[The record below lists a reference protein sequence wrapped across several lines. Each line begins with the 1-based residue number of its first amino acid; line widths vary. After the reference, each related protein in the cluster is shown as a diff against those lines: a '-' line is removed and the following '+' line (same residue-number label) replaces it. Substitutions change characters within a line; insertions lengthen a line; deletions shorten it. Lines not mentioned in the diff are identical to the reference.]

1 MMSAGTVALAWSPHR
16 GKQDHEHTDIYAYCD
31 DYRYDQ
37 RDPGD
42 HREVPVSALP
52 DCVCRVRPTDGGP
65 KTRRRS

>member
-1 MMSAGTVALAWSPHR
+1 MMSAGTVAWLPHHGGR
-16 GKQDHEHTDIYAYCD
+16 NHENTEYIYAYCD